1 MLLFVCLLLVLLIV
15 CRRCLC
21 SCILCVFGVVFN
33 LVRCLLYVVR
43 RLLFAVFVG
52 AVCG

>member
-1 MLLFVCLLLVLLIV
+1 MLLFVCLLLVLLVV

-21 SCILCVFGVVFN
+21 SCILFVFGAVFKV
-33 LVRCLLYVVR
+33 VRCLLYVVR
-43 RLLFAVFVG
+43 RLSFAVFVG